1 MLLFLTLTV
10 VRFAFF
16 QAVFGLSMDPNDSN
30 EDSESV
36 SMSAKVRSPILV
48 VQEIGSGK
56 VLQEIKIEKP
66 ILDICAF
73 VLNTTQMVCVLTEN
87 ELHVYKW

>member
-1 MLLFLTLTV
+1 MRSTICQGQRDGQNLILYG
-10 VRFAFF
+10 RGSAH
-16 QAVFGLSMDPNDSN
+16 NDH
-30 EDSESV
+30 
-36 SMSAKVRSPILV
+36 KLI

>member
-1 MLLFLTLTV
+1 MKSISRKIFIIFSLKSIGQSDGQNLILYG
-10 VRFAFF
+10 R
-16 QAVFGLSMDPNDSN
+16 GSSHNDH
-30 EDSESV
+30 
-36 SMSAKVRSPILV
+36 KLV